1 MDSVC
6 FAECTGVASATRPAR
21 KQKSQLDGSKPLI
34 VPSLLV
40 LVGLQL
46 LEKIKDV

>member
-6 FAECTGVASATRPAR
+6 FAECTGVASAMRLAR

-34 VPSLLV
+34 VPSLLAQA
-40 LVGLQL
+40 GLQL
-46 LEKIKDV
+46 LGKIKDV